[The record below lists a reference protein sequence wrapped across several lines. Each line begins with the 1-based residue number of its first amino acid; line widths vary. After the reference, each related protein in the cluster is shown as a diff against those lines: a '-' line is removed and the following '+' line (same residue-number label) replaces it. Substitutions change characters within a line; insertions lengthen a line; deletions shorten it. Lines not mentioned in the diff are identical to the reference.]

1 MLHASKPS
9 VFFNANGEATERSVL
24 AVTAGCLIA
33 ILVCIAYVDRPIAE
47 YAHAVTKLNEPF
59 YKALTKL
66 VDPVPPLAATTAA
79 GFGIAAFFGVRPG
92 PLGQTALRIAI
103 AILIAVAI
111 KEQIKVFAGRSWPE
125 TWTNNN
131 LSYIKDGVYGFEF
144 MRGLGGRGC
153 ALFHSFP
160 SGHMTVMSA
169 AAVGLA
175 LNFPILKWLAPIP
188 VALVA
193 IGMIGAD
200 YHWVSDLIAGTLLG
214 SASALAVHRLGRNP
228 GP

>member
-1 MLHASKPS
+1 MLQASKPNALL
-9 VFFNANGEATERSVL
+9 NANGQASERTVL
-24 AVTAGCLIA
+24 AISAACLAAVLICVA
-33 ILVCIAYVDRPIAE
+33 FIDRPVAD

-59 YKALTKL
+59 YKALTKI
-66 VDPVPPLAATTAA
+66 VDPVPPLAAMTAA
-79 GFGIAAFFGVRPG
+79 GFGIAALFGVRPG
-92 PLGQTALRIAI
+92 PRGWTALRIAL
-103 AILIAVAI
+103 AILIAIAI

-131 LSYIKDGVYGFEF
+131 LSYIKDGAYGFEF

-160 SGHMTVMSA
+160 SGHLTVMSA
-169 AAVGLA
+169 ASAGLA
-175 LNFPILKWLAPIP
+175 LNFPVLKWLAPIP

-200 YHWVSDLIAGTLLG
+200 YHWVSDLIAGTALG
-214 SASALAVHRLGRNP
+214 SACAFGVHRLGQNLR
-228 GP
+228 